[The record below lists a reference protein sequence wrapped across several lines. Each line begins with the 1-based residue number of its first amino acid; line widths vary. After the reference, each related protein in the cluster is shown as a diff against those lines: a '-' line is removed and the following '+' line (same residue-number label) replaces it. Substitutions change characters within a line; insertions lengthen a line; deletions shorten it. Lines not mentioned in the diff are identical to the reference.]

1 MEGAVGIEP
10 THVPACLLTPE
21 RRVSC
26 SRHHLSAVTTLAA
39 CTRGCAAGA
48 PPAKVAATTMV
59 VGMAAAW
66 AGNRSVGFSL
76 SAVDTMR
83 MLLIVISAAG
93 SVRREL
99 LLAGACVTLRRHGF
113 ICAAASSRTPQQE
126 RPSQQHKAPQAGAAT
141 GCLPARAARL
151 SLPTSPKHHEL
162 AVLWR
167 CHKAASFV
175 IAFPSG
181 LSRAQVL
188 YAKNAHGFLDVAWR
202 PPAPTTLRTT
212 RTGRLAIFPR
222 RSLLCL
228 AVVRSC
234 SLLPVSLSC
243 QIRFQSLNPNI
254 VATPLSR
261 LSKMLPNTVATP
273 SLTTLSSLG

>member
-1 MEGAVGIEP
+1 
-10 THVPACLLTPE
+10 
-21 RRVSC
+21 
-26 SRHHLSAVTTLAA
+26 
-39 CTRGCAAGA
+39 
-48 PPAKVAATTMV
+48 MV

-202 PPAPTTLRTT
+202 PPAPTTLCAPH
-212 RTGRLAIFPR
+212 GLGDWQFSLAALYCAWRLLDR
-222 RSLLCL
+222 VRSFRYPCL
-228 AVVRSC
+228 AKYGS
-234 SLLPVSLSC
+234 
-243 QIRFQSLNPNI
+243 NH
-254 VATPLSR
+254 
-261 LSKMLPNTVATP
+261 
-273 SLTTLSSLG
+273 